1 MTVTGQ
7 KKISIYDPATGT
19 VVQLNNISEEGEF
32 EKKGA
37 FIKTSAGSRM
47 YSGDESKAEFLSL
60 DWTGYDQLVTWMKE
74 RTPVRFVTY
83 GLDEHILWYEDTLIT
98 VDLKTVFSP
107 YKRSGFKIYFE
118 KAGGVHGIYKG
129 CNILYAVLGYSDGN
143 SDNKADGYTIATD
156 GGSFS
161 FLFENAAQK
170 IICNSNGQINSFS
183 YSLIYPI
190 AGCNFFLKQ
199 NKGMNDNFSYS
210 HHCISYSFSE
220 TVLSQDITSSNV
232 TLNHVTSSNIYKIQV
247 RLIVYNTNAIAGNV
261 AHIGSPNLSTSS
273 GTGIVNY

>member
-118 KAGGVHGIYKG
+118 KAGGVHEIYKG
-129 CNILYAVLGYSDGN
+129 ANLLYKAKGWKDVDTS
-143 SDNKADGYTIATD
+143 NKADNYIINTS
-156 GGSFS
+156 GGSFT
-161 FLFENAAQK
+161 FLFQNGMQK
-170 IICNSNGQINSFS
+170 ISCVTDGNLTFAAT
-183 YSLIYPI
+183 LVYPI
-190 AGCNFFLKQ
+190 SGITLNLFQRF
-199 NKGMNDNFSYS
+199 GVDNNIIQDQYTYIKDFGGSPLTNVHGPRS
-210 HHCISYSFSE
+210 N
-220 TVLSQDITSSNV
+220 VLSATSPANV
-232 TLNHVTSSNIYKIQV
+232 YTFELYLINANYSMVSGNIIQ
-247 RLIVYNTNAIAGNV
+247 IY
-261 AHIGSPNLSTSS
+261 SPYLGLAST
-273 GTGIVNY
+273 ILEILY